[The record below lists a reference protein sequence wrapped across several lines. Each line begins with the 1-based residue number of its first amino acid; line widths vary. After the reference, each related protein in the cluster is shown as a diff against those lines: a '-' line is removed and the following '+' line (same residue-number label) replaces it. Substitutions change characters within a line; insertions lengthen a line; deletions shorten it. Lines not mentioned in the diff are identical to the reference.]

1 MHLSSR
7 STPEN
12 PSRRSRFWASA
23 FLLLAALAF
32 SQPAEAAQARGRILT
47 VEYAPSEE
55 PGELVYGVTYRLW
68 VPEGVEKIRGVI
80 VHQHGCGAGACKG
93 GETAADDLHWQAL
106 AARHDCALLGPSYH
120 QKDGEDC
127 RKWCDPRNGSGKT
140 FLRALDDFAVQAKRP
155 EIAKVPWA
163 LWGHSGGG
171 FWSSLMLTL
180 HPERI
185 AAIWFRSGSAFYVW
199 EKGDI
204 PRPDLSDAVY
214 RVPLCF
220 NGGLKEEQDKRHG
233 PARVGDRAMFKA
245 WRENGAPAGF
255 ARDPRTGHEC
265 GDSRYL
271 AIPFLDT
278 CLALRLPKSGHALLP
293 VRLEDGWLSEMDAEA
308 AVLAADF
315 KGDLGTAAWMPSERL
330 AKLRA
335 EYIRTGVTSDATP
348 PPAPAGVKLN
358 KGVVTWQAE
367 VDFESGLQQFI
378 VYREGKEIGRVPEK
392 PVGKFGRP
400 LFQAMSYHDTPEKP
414 LPEMKFVDA
423 NPAADASAYRVV
435 SVNGA
440 GLKSE

>member
-1 MHLSSR
+1 MPFSD
-7 STPEN
+7 
-12 PSRRSRFWASA
+12 
-23 FLLLAALAF
+23 AA
-32 SQPAEAAQARGRILT
+32 AAQGRIFT
-47 VEYAPSEE
+47 VEYAGSEK

-68 VPEGVEKIRGVI
+68 VPDGEKKIRGII

-106 AARHDCALLGPSYH
+106 AKKHGCALLGPSYH
-120 QKDGEDC
+120 QADGQDC
-127 RKWCDPRNGSGKT
+127 RKWCDPRNGSEKA
-140 FLRALDDFAVQAKRP
+140 FLRCLEDFAAQSKHP
-155 EIAKVPWA
+155 EITKVPWA

-204 PRPDLSDAVY
+204 LKPALSDAVY

-245 WRENGAPAGF
+245 WRAKGAPAGF

-271 AIPFLDT
+271 AIPFLDV
-278 CLALRLPKSGHALLP
+278 CLALRLPKDGYDLLP
-293 VRLEDGWLSEMDAEA
+293 VKAEDGWLSEMDAEKTVPA
-308 AVLAADF
+308 AEF
-315 KGDLGTAAWMPSERL
+315 NKGQASSAAWMPSEAL
-330 AKLRA
+330 ARLRA
-335 EYIRTGVTSDATP
+335 EYIQTGVTNDTTP
-348 PPAPAGVKLN
+348 PPAPTDLKLEQ
-358 KGVVTWQAE
+358 GVVTWRAE
-367 VDFESGLQQFI
+367 ADFESGLQQFI
-378 VYREGKEIGRVPEK
+378 IYREGQEVGRVPEK

-400 LFQAMSYHDTPEKP
+400 LFQAMSYHDTPEQP
-414 LPEMKFVDA
+414 LPEMKFVDPD
-423 NPAADASAYRVV
+423 PAADVSSYRII
-435 SVNGA
+435 SVNSV